1 VADCDSG
8 RVNLKDLL
16 RRRVILLPVVLATT
30 FLVIIGAFL
39 GSVLGS
45 RAAAR
50 KASDASH
57 AQGASTGVTASPSAA
72 PYAAPTPM
80 PPSAA
85 PPTRT
90 DPPPRQA
97 VTAPV
102 GLVMPAQTDDYRAG
116 ASCPKPMAALA
127 KKIKDSGQFN
137 LVLYLYT
144 SDDLSVWVCEDLDG
158 ALYYLQQQRGQN
170 GRRIASPVV
179 FLADVTKVGLEFQ
192 ARDTG
197 AAKVT
202 TYHASPMGLIVE
214 DDHGRHEDHA
224 PRPD

>member
-1 VADCDSG
+1 
-8 RVNLKDLL
+8 
-16 RRRVILLPVVLATT
+16 VVLATIC
-30 FLVIIGAFL
+30 LVIVGASV
-39 GSVLGS
+39 GSALGS
-45 RAAAR
+45 RAAAH
-50 KASDASH
+50 KASDTSPAE
-57 AQGASTGVTASPSAA
+57 GASTGGTASPSTA
-72 PYAAPTPM
+72 PYAGGSAAPTPT
-80 PPSAA
+80 PSVAR
-85 PPTRT
+85 PTT
-90 DPPPRQA
+90 EPPPRQA

-116 ASCPKPMAALA
+116 ANCPKPMAALA
-127 KKIKDSGQFN
+127 KKVEDSGQFN

-144 SDDLSVWVCEDLDG
+144 SDDLSVWVCGDLDG

-179 FLADVTKVGLEFQ
+179 FLADVKKVGLEFQ
-192 ARDTG
+192 ARD
-197 AAKVT
+197 AATKVT